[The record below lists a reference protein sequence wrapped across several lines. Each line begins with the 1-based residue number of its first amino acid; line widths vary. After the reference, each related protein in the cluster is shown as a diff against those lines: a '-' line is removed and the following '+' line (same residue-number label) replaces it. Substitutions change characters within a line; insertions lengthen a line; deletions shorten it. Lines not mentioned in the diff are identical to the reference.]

1 MLYVIVKFSETNIT
15 DIPKQC
21 TMLGKLFM
29 WIIAKIHN
37 DIIFVVMGFFFV
49 YFSDMKK
56 IILYKMK
63 FTENVI
69 L

>member
-29 WIIAKIHN
+29 RIIAKIHN
-37 DIIFVVMGFFFV
+37 DIIFVVMGFWVFFT
-49 YFSDMKK
+49 
-56 IILYKMK
+56 L
-63 FTENVI
+63 
-69 L
+69 

>member
-29 WIIAKIHN
+29 RIIAKIHN
-37 DIIFVVMGFFFV
+37 DIIFVVMGFWGFFT
-49 YFSDMKK
+49 
-56 IILYKMK
+56 L
-63 FTENVI
+63 
-69 L
+69 